1 MTELVMIGF
10 SEKHRAAEVL
20 PQLQRL
26 QFEWTDEMQNAVAV
40 EVEKDGRLKM
50 LHSQMLDPAVGP
62 EDAYRWKA
70 ILSAI
75 VPLPHIPPSSKREL
89 ISEVRSINAE
99 GSRRLQ
105 DFSLDQD
112 FVRNAAALLLPGN
125 SAILATLQKWKPALT
140 VLSGYSHLVLHTRIL
155 RGEDSNGIIQ

>member
-1 MTELVMIGF
+1 MIGF

-26 QFEWTDEMQNAVAV
+26 QFNWAAEMQNAVAV

-62 EDAYRWKA
+62 EDAHRWKA

-89 ISEVRSINAE
+89 VSEVRSINAE
-99 GSRRLQ
+99 SSQRLK

-112 FVRNAAALLLPGN
+112 FVRNAAALLRPGN
-125 SAILATLQKWKPALT
+125 SAILATLKEWKAALT
-140 VLSGYSHLVLHTRIL
+140 VLSGFSPLVLHTTIVRS
-155 RGEDSNGIIQ
+155 EDSTEMVR